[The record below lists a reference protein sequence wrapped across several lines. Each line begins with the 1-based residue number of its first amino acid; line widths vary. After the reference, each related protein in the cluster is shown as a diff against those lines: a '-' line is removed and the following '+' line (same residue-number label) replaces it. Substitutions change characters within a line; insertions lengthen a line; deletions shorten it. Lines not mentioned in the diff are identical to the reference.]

1 MEAKNNL
8 SSLLSQGDISTIAK
22 EIGISPGAA
31 SAAIRRGNPGHKAVR
46 LALLKAEQSGAL
58 AAAQQLAKLAPIA
71 QAA

>member
-1 MEAKNNL
+1 MDAKTNL
-8 SSLLSQGDISTIAK
+8 SSLLSQGDISAIAR

-46 LALLKAEQSGAL
+46 AALKLAEDSGAL
-58 AAAQQLAKLAPIA
+58 AAAQQLAKLAPLA